1 MSLTK
6 TRKIGAAAALFSGA
20 LLLVGCGQATGAAP
34 SGASNAAVQQGG
46 GSTEDIS
53 ASPCSAAD
61 YKVDLIPQPGRPGVN
76 LLAVT
81 NESDQTCPVSGWVE
95 LTPQDM
101 SGSPIEGV
109 PTENV
114 EIPGGRTEI
123 SLEPGRTAFAGVHF
137 ELGDKNEV
145 RAATGFRASFSDTS
159 GDVNVNIESGE
170 AEYLEFP
177 IESMQVGTLQPS
189 AQGVT
194 F

>member
-34 SGASNAAVQQGG
+34 SGASNAAVEQGG
-46 GSTEDIS
+46 TTEDIS

-61 YKVDLIPQPGRPGVN
+61 YSVDLIPQPGRPGVN

-81 NESDQTCPVSGWVE
+81 NQSDRTCPVAGWVE
-95 LTPQDM
+95 LTPEDM
-101 SGSPIEGV
+101 TGSPIDGV
-109 PTENV
+109 PSENV
-114 EIPGGRTEI
+114 DIPGGRTEI
-123 SLEPGRTAFAGVHF
+123 SLEPNRTAFAGVHF
-137 ELGDKNEV
+137 ELGDKNDV
-145 RAATGFRASFSDTS
+145 RTATGFRASFSDTS
-159 GDVNVNIESGE
+159 GDVNVHVDSGE

-177 IESMQVGTLQPS
+177 IKSMQVGTLQPS

>member
-6 TRKIGAAAALFSGA
+6 TRKFGAAAALFSGA
-20 LLLVGCGQATGAAP
+20 LLLVGCGQATGSTP
-34 SGASNAAVQQGG
+34 QGVSGAAIQQD
-46 GSTEDIS
+46 GSAEDIS
-53 ASPCSAAD
+53 ASPCSAED
-61 YKVDLIPQPGRPGVN
+61 YKVDLIPQPDRPGVN

-81 NESDQTCPVSGWVE
+81 NTSDQACPVSRVTS

-101 SGSPIEGV
+101 TGSPIDGV
-109 PTENV
+109 PSEEV
-114 EIPGGRTEI
+114 DIPGPPTEI

-145 RAATGFRASFSDTS
+145 PAATGFRASLSDTS
-159 GDVNVNIESGE
+159 GDVNVNVESGDQ
-170 AEYLEFP
+170 EYLDFP
-177 IESMQVGTLQPS
+177 IKSMQIGTLQPS